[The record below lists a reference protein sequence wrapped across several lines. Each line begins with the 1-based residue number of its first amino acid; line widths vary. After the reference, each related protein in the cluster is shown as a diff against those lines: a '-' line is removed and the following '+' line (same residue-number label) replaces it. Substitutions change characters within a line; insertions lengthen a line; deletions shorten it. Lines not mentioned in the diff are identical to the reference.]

1 MKLSQA
7 VAGVLVASVG
17 AAVLLGPRLPA
28 FGAGRPEAAQLGA
41 TAGDG
46 ERAATVA
53 SRGSA
58 TQPAAAAEYP
68 APRADNR
75 ALSAAMQRYCVS
87 CHNPRQLRGNLS
99 LTGYEID
106 SARSRLD
113 VSEKM
118 IRKLRAQMMP
128 PPNAIRK
135 LSPDSATMLAEAIER
150 VIDEGSVPNPGQRPF
165 QRLNRAE
172 YERAVRDLL
181 AVELDAG
188 DYLPL
193 DTKSA
198 NFDNIADVQSLSP
211 TLLEAYLN
219 AAAAVARIAIGD
231 PNAAPLSAQYT
242 ASPFTSQHPWNRLE
256 GAPYGTRGGIVAS
269 HAFPADGMYSFRM
282 EVRGGVG
289 TRLEDI
295 DLSIDGRRI
304 ALLRYERGMDRAL
317 ASADAPQ
324 GSDWVRSEP
333 IFVKAGQQRVSAAF
347 IRRQEGPYED
357 LIKPHDWSLAS
368 NGTASA
374 GTTAPPHLMELMITG
389 PTEPT
394 GVSETPSR
402 RIIFS
407 CRPSAGLAD
416 EACAGQILTRLG
428 TRAYRRPLTERDR
441 EGLMRFY
448 REGAR
453 NAGCAACGS
462 PDAQMRFEEGIR
474 YALQAM
480 LASPHFVFRF
490 ETVPGGVRPGQDY
503 PLGDVEL
510 ASRLSFFLW
519 GSIPD
524 HELLN
529 LATRNRLSD
538 PAVLGAQ
545 VKRMLADPRSEAL
558 ATRFASQ
565 WLRLQDVEKVRPDA
579 FWFPD
584 YDQQLSDAMIR
595 ETQLFFRDIVKSDR
609 SVLDLFTAN
618 YTFVNDRL
626 ARHYGIP
633 NVSGREFRKV
643 TYPDSTRRGLLGH
656 GSILVQTSMA
666 NRTSPVLRGKWVM
679 EVLIG
684 MAPPPPPPDIPDL
697 EETVASRDGRQL
709 TTRERMELHRADPT
723 CKTCHQY
730 MDPIGL
736 ALDNFDVTGRW
747 RYRENGAPLDTRGTM
762 YDGVAVTSPAD
773 LTRSLVARP
782 IPLMRAFAENLM
794 AYAVGRRVE
803 DHDQPAIRAIVR
815 AAGQE
820 GYAMSSFI
828 TGVVNS
834 PAFRM
839 KRFEAPNVPVEEKQ

>member
-1 MKLSQA
+1 
-7 VAGVLVASVG
+7 
-17 AAVLLGPRLPA
+17 
-28 FGAGRPEAAQLGA
+28 
-41 TAGDG
+41 
-46 ERAATVA
+46 
-53 SRGSA
+53 
-58 TQPAAAAEYP
+58 
-68 APRADNR
+68 
-75 ALSAAMQRYCVS
+75 
-87 CHNPRQLRGNLS
+87 
-99 LTGYEID
+99 
-106 SARSRLD
+106 
-113 VSEKM
+113 
-118 IRKLRAQMMP
+118 
-128 PPNAIRK
+128 
-135 LSPDSATMLAEAIER
+135 
-150 VIDEGSVPNPGQRPF
+150 
-165 QRLNRAE
+165 
-172 YERAVRDLL
+172 
-181 AVELDAG
+181 
-188 DYLPL
+188 
-193 DTKSA
+193 
-198 NFDNIADVQSLSP
+198 
-211 TLLEAYLN
+211 
-219 AAAAVARIAIGD
+219 
-231 PNAAPLSAQYT
+231 
-242 ASPFTSQHPWNRLE
+242 
-256 GAPYGTRGGIVAS
+256 VAS

-839 KRFEAPNVPVEEKQ
+839 KRFDAPNVPVEEKQ